1 MVDTLRYLSLS
12 IVFRKLLLSV
22 IRLQRVI
29 KSITRSYNQQRLE
42 KKTKE
47 VEADAETETETETD
61 EARGLDVKLKKKLK
75 RMTTIEEKKRVA
87 GSKVSAI
94 ANIFQSKP
102 QHEGLAHHHRPT
114 TIHPEGGFKEPPAP
128 LSDSPTQVTVV
139 RTESHVAR
147 FNNARALFEKLGE
160 ENKTNRP

>member
-1 MVDTLRYLSLS
+1 MAFWAVEEVPGMVDTLRSISLTN
-12 IVFRKLLLSV
+12 IFRKLLVSA
-22 IRLQRVI
+22 IRIQRI
-29 KSITRSYNQQRLE
+29 IQRITRSYHQQRDEE
-42 KKTKE
+42 K
-47 VEADAETETETETD
+47 
-61 EARGLDVKLKKKLK
+61 ARMATVDD
-75 RMTTIEEKKRVA
+75 KKRVA

-102 QHEGLAHHHRPT
+102 QNDGGLAQHHHRPT
-114 TIHPEGGFKEPPAP
+114 TIHPEGGFKEPAAP
-128 LSDSPTQVTVV
+128 LKDSPTQVTVV

>member
-1 MVDTLRYLSLS
+1 MSF
-12 IVFRKLLLSV
+12 VFC
-22 IRLQRVI
+22 
-29 KSITRSYNQQRLE
+29 
-42 KKTKE
+42 
-47 VEADAETETETETD
+47 
-61 EARGLDVKLKKKLK
+61 K
-75 RMTTIEEKKRVA
+75 RAPDMAAIEEKKRVG

-102 QHEGLAHHHRPT
+102 QLDNLSHKTNNILSD
-114 TIHPEGGFKEPPAP
+114 GFKEPTVP
-128 LSDSPTQVTVV
+128 LKESPTQVTVV